1 MKTLIAILFA
11 LVPSIAMSQVIT
23 KENMIMEYKDIASL
37 AAAEVLGC
45 GKINKEA
52 IKRFNTI
59 FDAFMLDKAEEEG
72 YNITIEDIEGWKLVK
87 LVEQYEGMKNIPC
100 SVINESIDEFNETTR
115 YTQEI
120 YDYYTPTD
128 GQIVY
133 RND

>member
-1 MKTLIAILFA
+1 MKTFIAILFA
-11 LVPSIAMSQVIT
+11 LVPSVAMSQVMT

-45 GKINKEA
+45 GKINKEN

-72 YNITIEDIEGWKLVK
+72 FNVTIEDIEGWKLAN
-87 LVEQYEGMKNIPC
+87 LVEQYDAMRGIPC
-100 SVINESIDEFNETTR
+100 SVINESIDEFNETVR
-115 YTQEI
+115 YTREI
-120 YDYYTPTD
+120 YDYYTPID

>member
-1 MKTLIAILFA
+1 MKYLIAILFA

-45 GKINKEA
+45 GKINKEN
-52 IKRFNTI
+52 IKRFNVI
-59 FDAFMLDKAEEEG
+59 FDAFMLEKAEEEG
-72 YNITIEDIEGWKLVK
+72 YNITIEDIEGWKLAN
-87 LVEQYEGMKNIPC
+87 LVEQYEGMKSIPC

-128 GQIVY
+128 GQI
-133 RND
+133 

>member
-23 KENMIMEYKDIASL
+23 KEHMIMEYKDIASL

-72 YNITIEDIEGWKLVK
+72 YNITIEDIEGWKLAI
-87 LVEQYEGMKNIPC
+87 LIEQYDGMRGIPC
-100 SVINESIDEFNETTR
+100 SVINESIDDFNETAR

-120 YDYYTPTD
+120 YDYYTPA
-128 GQIVY
+128 GGI
-133 RND
+133 

>member
-1 MKTLIAILFA
+1 MKTFIAILFA
-11 LVPSIAMSQVIT
+11 LVPSVAMSQVMT

-45 GKINKEA
+45 GKINKEN

-72 YNITIEDIEGWKLVK
+72 YNVTIEDIEGWKLVK
-87 LVEQYEGMKNIPC
+87 IIEQYEGMKGLPC
-100 SVINESIDEFNETTR
+100 PVINESIDDFSETTR
-115 YTQEI
+115 YTRDI
-120 YDYYTPTD
+120 YDYYTPID